1 MARLRRLRL
10 SYWQYESLW
19 AYLFLS
25 PWIIGFVV
33 FTAGAMV
40 ASLYLSFTDW
50 DALTPA
56 RWVGLANY
64 ERLFLHDPLIL
75 QSLKVTAIY
84 ALVSVPLNLGFG
96 LLLAI
101 LLNQRV
107 PGMRLFRTVYYL
119 PAVIGGVAIAVTWRW
134 MYHGEFGVINLLLK
148 QIGIKGPEWLFS
160 RQWVIPSFVIV
171 SLWQVGSSMVINL
184 AALQGIPTELY
195 EAADI
200 DGCTARGKFRFI
212 TLPGMS
218 AVLFFN
224 LVMGIITSFRI
235 FTQAYVLTGGG
246 PGNASLFYVLYLFRN
261 AFRLFKM
268 GYASAMAWV
277 LFVIILILTA
287 LVFKSSPY
295 WVFYESELAKGEKA
309 R

>member
-1 MARLRRLRL
+1 MAHLRQIRLT
-10 SYWQYESLW
+10 YWQRESLW

-33 FTAGAMV
+33 FTAGAMI

-64 ERLFLHDPLIL
+64 QKLFFHDPLIW
-75 QSLKVTAIY
+75 QSLKVTAVY
-84 ALVSVPLNLGFG
+84 ALISVPLNLAIG

-107 PGMRLFRTVYYL
+107 PGMRLLRTVYYL

-134 MYHGEFGVINLLLK
+134 MFQGEFGVINLLLRE
-148 QIGIKGPEWLFS
+148 IGIKGPDWLFS

-171 SLWQVGSSMVINL
+171 SLWQVGASMVINL
-184 AALQGIPTELY
+184 AALQGIPSELY
-195 EAADI
+195 EAAGI
-200 DGCTARGKFRFI
+200 DGCSATGKFRYI

-224 LVMGIITSFRI
+224 LVIGIISSFRI

-246 PGNASLFYVLYLFRN
+246 PGNASLFYNLYLFKN
-261 AFRLFKM
+261 AFRFFKM

-277 LFVIILILTA
+277 LLLIILILTA
-287 LVFKSSPY
+287 VVFKSSPY
-295 WVFYESELAKGEKA
+295 WVFYETELRKGEQTK
-309 R
+309 

>member
-1 MARLRRLRL
+1 MAHLRQIRLT
-10 SYWQYESLW
+10 YWQRESLW

-33 FTAGAMV
+33 FTAGAMI

-56 RWVGLANY
+56 TWVGLANY
-64 ERLFLHDPLIL
+64 QKLFFHDPLIW
-75 QSLKVTAIY
+75 QSLKVTAVY
-84 ALVSVPLNLGFG
+84 ALISVPLNLAIG

-107 PGMRLFRTVYYL
+107 PGMRLLRTVYYL

-134 MYHGEFGVINLLLK
+134 MFQGEFGVINLLLRE
-148 QIGIKGPEWLFS
+148 IGIKGPDWLFS
-160 RQWVIPSFVIV
+160 RQWVIPSFLIV
-171 SLWQVGSSMVINL
+171 SLWQVGASMVINL
-184 AALQGIPTELY
+184 AALQGIPSELY
-195 EAADI
+195 EAAGI
-200 DGCTARGKFRFI
+200 DGCTAAGKFRYI

-224 LVMGIITSFRI
+224 LVIGIISSFRI

-246 PGNASLFYVLYLFRN
+246 PGNASLFYNLYLFKN
-261 AFRLFKM
+261 AFRFFKM

-277 LFVIILILTA
+277 LLLIILILTA
-287 LVFKSSPY
+287 AVFKSSPY
-295 WVFYESELAKGEKA
+295 WVFYETELRKGEKTK
-309 R
+309 